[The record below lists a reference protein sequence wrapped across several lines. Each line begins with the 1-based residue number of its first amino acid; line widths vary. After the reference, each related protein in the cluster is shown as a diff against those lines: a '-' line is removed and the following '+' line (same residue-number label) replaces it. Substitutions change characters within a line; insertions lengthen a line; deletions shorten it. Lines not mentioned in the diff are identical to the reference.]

1 MGLEKRRKISN
12 NKVKKYIKKKKKTV
26 NRLLYGKNELSK
38 IDIVPNVLPRSSV
51 GDILETVLL
60 RRSFY
65 TALIHVPLTSGDT
78 RTKYLSSNG
87 IPKTQNF
94 L

>member
-12 NKVKKYIKKKKKTV
+12 NKVKKYILKKKTV

-38 IDIVPNVLPRSSV
+38 IDIVPNVLLRSSV
-51 GDILETVLL
+51 GDILETLLL

>member
-12 NKVKKYIKKKKKTV
+12 NKVKKYIFKKKTV

-38 IDIVPNVLPRSSV
+38 IDIVPSVLLRSLV

-78 RTKYLSSNG
+78 KTKFLSSNG

>member
-12 NKVKKYIKKKKKTV
+12 NKVKKYIKKKKTV

-38 IDIVPNVLPRSSV
+38 IDIVPNVLLRSSV
-51 GDILETVLL
+51 GDILETLLL

-78 RTKYLSSNG
+78 RKKYLSSNG

>member
-12 NKVKKYIKKKKKTV
+12 NKVKKYIFKKKTV

-38 IDIVPNVLPRSSV
+38 IDIVPNVLLRSSV
-51 GDILETVLL
+51 DDILETVLL

>member
-12 NKVKKYIKKKKKTV
+12 NKVKKYILKKKKTV

-38 IDIVPNVLPRSSV
+38 IDIVPSVLLRSLV

-78 RTKYLSSNG
+78 KTKFLSSNG